1 MDERAKE
8 KFKWK
13 FYKLTL
19 VLNVIVLLA
28 ALGVIALF
36 IAPFGLHIPFSLGFF
51 IAAAALAVLF
61 MRMYRVEKDWLDSQS

>member
-19 VLNVIVLLA
+19 ILNVIILLA

-36 IAPFGLHIPFSLGFF
+36 IAPFDMNIPFSVVFF

-61 MRMYRVEKDWLDSQS
+61 MRMYRVEKAWLNSQP

>member
-19 VLNVIVLLA
+19 ILNVIILLA

-36 IAPFGLHIPFSLGFF
+36 IAPFDMHIPFSVVFF

-61 MRMYRVEKDWLDSQS
+61 MRMYRVEKAWLNSQP